1 MSYVAVIP
9 ARGGSKGIKG
19 KNLQLVGEHSLVA
32 RAILAA
38 QKIADIKR
46 IIVSTDDDD
55 IAKEAEKYQAEVH
68 KRSQETS
75 NDSAKTIDAVAEL
88 VQDLRLNSEV
98 CVLLQPTSPL
108 RTSEDIQLAIDAYKS
123 NNKGSCV
130 TVTASEHHPF
140 KMIVKNDDG
149 YQPVTHLSDLEQPR
163 QQLPQAFRI
172 NGAVYVISFKE
183 LLDNMSFFVQPQGF
197 VEMNEYKS
205 IDIDTHADL
214 QRANELIK
222 GKNL

>member
-19 KNLQLVGEHSLVA
+19 KNLQLVGEHSLLA

-38 QKIADIKR
+38 QEVVDIKR
-46 IIVSTDDDD
+46 IIVSTDDGD

-68 KRSQETS
+68 KRSPETS

-88 VQDLRLNSEV
+88 VRDFGLSLEV

-108 RTSEDIQLAIDAYKS
+108 RTSEDIQLAIDVYKS
-123 NNKGSCV
+123 NNMGSCV

-140 KMIVKNDDG
+140 KMIVKNNDG
-149 YQPVTHLSDLEQPR
+149 YHPVTQLSDLEQPR

-172 NGAVYVISFKE
+172 NGAVYVIGFKE

-197 VEMNEYKS
+197 VEMSECKS
-205 IDIDTHADL
+205 IDIDTYADL
-214 QRANELIK
+214 QKANELIK